1 MKINLNKINE
11 ENANKEQKDKI
22 EMKKLEVDKFVIPKK
37 SDNIE
42 ELRIVVSLIID
53 SEKMAK
59 KILFF
64 NLSYL
69 KYIIF

>member
-1 MKINLNKINE
+1 MIKTLYENEFEKIYE
-11 ENANKEQKDKI
+11 ENENKEQKDKI
-22 EMKKLEVDKFVIPKK
+22 EMRKLEVDKFVIPKK

-59 KILFF
+59 KIYFLI
-64 NLSYL
+64 YL
-69 KYIIF
+69 I